1 MELVLPLSLISVPSV
16 LVQSDSDPCF
26 RMILTHSYMLFKF
39 KKWQNIHAR
48 TQALSTVFRKKAYII
63 LCRGIHEHKHMKLH
77 TDMYDAYCSFACL
90 HVLKQLKNIQ

>member
-1 MELVLPLSLISVPSV
+1 MQEHKLW
-16 LVQSDSDPCF
+16 VQY
-26 RMILTHSYMLFKF
+26 LE
-39 KKWQNIHAR
+39 KK
-48 TQALSTVFRKKAYII
+48 VYII